1 MITRRC
7 TDVEVQQILE
17 DPTLLETLI
26 EAFDSGDRVAMEHA
40 SECIKK
46 VAIARPALIAPYIA
60 IVLEPMGRAES
71 WLVKLRVTQI
81 IPHLKLTAD
90 DRRTAFELMR
100 SYLEGRS
107 SIVKTWAM
115 QAMFALSQQDQSMRD
130 DVMAVIDRALLKGTA
145 AMKARARHLLR
156 DLDRKVTR

>member
-1 MITRRC
+1 
-7 TDVEVQQILE
+7 
-17 DPTLLETLI
+17 
-26 EAFDSGDRVAMEHA
+26 
-40 SECIKK
+40 
-46 VAIARPALIAPYIA
+46 
-60 IVLEPMGRAES
+60 
-71 WLVKLRVTQI
+71 
-81 IPHLKLTAD
+81 LKLTAD